1 MGILNLIVGLFFI
14 GIGFLVKAFP
24 NLISGYNTMT
34 KEQQENVDIESLSS
48 LMKNSF
54 IAIGVIIIV
63 GSYFFNWIGLPMIA
77 SFLILISILGGV
89 TIMIVKSRKFYP
101 GQSDKKWKAAYV
113 ILGIVTLF
121 IFGLLYHDSRPV
133 EMVISKESVIIGGAY
148 GVELPFKDIQE
159 VKLVDKIPAITLRMN
174 GFSFGPI
181 KKGNFNLEEYG
192 SCRLFL
198 YSDSNPYLIIIGKNG
213 AKTIIN
219 HENKSQT
226 EKEFKRLKS
235 VTTNS

>member
-1 MGILNLIVGLFFI
+1 MIIGLFFI

-34 KEQQENVDIESLSS
+34 KEQKGNVDIESLSS

-54 IAIGVIIIV
+54 IAIGLTIIV
-63 GSYFFNWIGLPMIA
+63 GSYFFNWIGFPLIA
-77 SFLILISILGGV
+77 SFVIIGSILGGV
-89 TIMIVKSRKFYP
+89 IIMIVKSRKFYKD
-101 GQSDKKWKAAYV
+101 QSNKNWKSVYV
-113 ILGIVTLF
+113 ILGIAILF
-121 IFGLLYHDSRPV
+121 VFGMLYHDSRPV
-133 EMVISKESVIIGGAY
+133 EMIISRKSVIIGGAY
-148 GVELPFKDIQE
+148 GVELSVEDIQE
-159 VKLVDKIPAITLRMN
+159 VKLVEKIPAITLRMN

-192 SCRLFL
+192 NCKLFL
-198 YSDSNPYLIIIGKNG
+198 HSDSNLYLIIIGKNG

-219 HENKSQT
+219 HEDKRET

-235 VTTNS
+235 VTTSS